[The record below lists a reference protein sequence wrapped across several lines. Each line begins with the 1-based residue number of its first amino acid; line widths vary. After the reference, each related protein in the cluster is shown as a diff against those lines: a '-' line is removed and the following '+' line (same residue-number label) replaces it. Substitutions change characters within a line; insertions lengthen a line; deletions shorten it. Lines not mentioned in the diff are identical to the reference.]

1 LYYKYF
7 LNFAALLLYQA
18 TSRLKLR
25 GKNFPA
31 KVSFSA
37 GIAKN
42 RGNVMK
48 KVQLKTAFLT
58 GAVAAAALSV
68 SSGANA
74 VALSAGSF
82 TVGSVSGGCPTYAC
96 ADLGSTFASDSGVSV
111 TGGAIVNPGVDI
123 SGAAA
128 TPGKYFG
135 DFAKTLSYNVT
146 SSKNTPT
153 GASSPIKITGLD
165 GKFDFY
171 WGSIDNAN
179 YLDFY
184 LGGQAFDSNTDRYTG
199 TQALAAASA
208 ASIPQG
214 TNGQTDAYF
223 TFSGAFDE
231 VRMSYNAVAFE
242 VARAVPEPGTLA
254 LLGLGLAG
262 LGAARRRKAA

>member
-1 LYYKYF
+1 
-7 LNFAALLLYQA
+7 
-18 TSRLKLR
+18 
-25 GKNFPA
+25 
-31 KVSFSA
+31 
-37 GIAKN
+37 
-42 RGNVMK
+42 MK

-58 GAVAAAALSV
+58 GAIA
-68 SSGANA
+68 A
-74 VALSAGSF
+74 VALSLSSVANAGVTF
-82 TVGSVSGGCPTYAC
+82 TVGPVGEGCPTYAC
-96 ADLGSTFASDSGVSV
+96 ADLGSTFASDPGVFV

-153 GASSPIKITGLD
+153 GASSPITITGLD

-184 LGGQAFDSNTDRYTG
+184 LGGQAFDSNTERYTG

>member
-1 LYYKYF
+1 
-7 LNFAALLLYQA
+7 
-18 TSRLKLR
+18 
-25 GKNFPA
+25 
-31 KVSFSA
+31 
-37 GIAKN
+37 
-42 RGNVMK
+42 MK

-58 GAVAAAALSV
+58 GAIA
-68 SSGANA
+68 A
-74 VALSAGSF
+74 VALSLSSVTNAGATF
-82 TVGSVSGGCPTYAC
+82 TVGPVGGGCPTYAC

-123 SGAAA
+123 GGAAA

-146 SSKNTPT
+146 SSQDNPT
-153 GASSPIKITGLD
+153 GASSPIEITGLD

>member
-1 LYYKYF
+1 
-7 LNFAALLLYQA
+7 
-18 TSRLKLR
+18 
-25 GKNFPA
+25 
-31 KVSFSA
+31 
-37 GIAKN
+37 
-42 RGNVMK
+42 MK

-58 GAVAAAALSV
+58 GAIA
-68 SSGANA
+68 A
-74 VALSAGSF
+74 VALSLSSVANAGATF
-82 TVGSVSGGCPTYAC
+82 TVGPVGGGCPTYAC
-96 ADLGSTFASDSGVSV
+96 ADLGSTFASDPGVSV

-153 GASSPIKITGLD
+153 GATSPIIITGLD

-184 LGGQAFDSNTDRYTG
+184 LSGQAYNSSTDRYTG
-199 TQALAAASA
+199 TQALAVASP
-208 ASIPQG
+208 SN
-214 TNGQTDAYF
+214 NGQTDAYF

>member
-7 LNFAALLLYQA
+7 LNLAALLLYQA

-135 DFAKTLSYNVT
+135 DYAKTLSYNVT

-153 GASSPIKITGLD
+153 GASSPITITGLD

-171 WGSIDNAN
+171 WGSIDTEN

-184 LGGQAFDSNTDRYTG
+184 LGGVFNSSSDRYTG
-199 TQALAAASA
+199 SDALTLAQA
-208 ASIPQG
+208 ASIPTG
-214 TNGQTDAYF
+214 ANGRTDAYF

>member
-1 LYYKYF
+1 
-7 LNFAALLLYQA
+7 
-18 TSRLKLR
+18 
-25 GKNFPA
+25 
-31 KVSFSA
+31 
-37 GIAKN
+37 
-42 RGNVMK
+42 MK
-48 KVQLKTAFLT
+48 KVQLKTTLLAGT
-58 GAVAAAALSV
+58 VAVAALGMSSV
-68 SSGANA
+68 ANA
-74 VALSAGSF
+74 GAIF

-96 ADLGSTFASDSGVSV
+96 ADLGSTFANNPGVSV
-111 TGGAIVNPGVDI
+111 TGGAVVNPGVDI

-153 GASSPIKITGLD
+153 GASSPIIITGLD

-184 LGGQAFDSNTDRYTG
+184 LDGQVFDNNTDRYTG
-199 TQALAAASA
+199 TQALVAAFGL
-208 ASIPQG
+208 PTG
-214 TNGQTDAYF
+214 NNGQTDAYF
-223 TFSGAFDE
+223 TFSGDFDE
-231 VRMSYNAVAFE
+231 VRMSYGAVAFE

-262 LGAARRRKAA
+262 LGAARRHQKA

>member
-1 LYYKYF
+1 
-7 LNFAALLLYQA
+7 
-18 TSRLKLR
+18 
-25 GKNFPA
+25 
-31 KVSFSA
+31 
-37 GIAKN
+37 
-42 RGNVMK
+42 MK

-74 VALSAGSF
+74 VALSVGSF

-96 ADLGSTFASDSGVSV
+96 ADLGSTFASDPGVSV
-111 TGGAIVNPGVDI
+111 TEGAIVNPGVDI

-135 DFAKTLSYNVT
+135 DYAKTLSYNVT

-153 GASSPIKITGLD
+153 GASSPITITGLD

-184 LGGQAFDSNTDRYTG
+184 LGGQAFDSSTDRYTG
-199 TQALAAASA
+199 TQALAVAS
-208 ASIPQG
+208 PNN
-214 TNGQTDAYF
+214 NGQTDAYF

>member
-1 LYYKYF
+1 
-7 LNFAALLLYQA
+7 
-18 TSRLKLR
+18 
-25 GKNFPA
+25 
-31 KVSFSA
+31 
-37 GIAKN
+37 
-42 RGNVMK
+42 MK

-68 SSGANA
+68 SSAANA
-74 VALSAGSF
+74 VALSVGSF

-123 SGAAA
+123 FKAAA

-135 DFAKTLSYNVT
+135 DYAKTLSYNVT

-184 LGGQAFDSNTDRYTG
+184 LNDSNTDSYTG
-199 TQALAAASA
+199 TQALAVASA

>member
-1 LYYKYF
+1 
-7 LNFAALLLYQA
+7 
-18 TSRLKLR
+18 
-25 GKNFPA
+25 
-31 KVSFSA
+31 
-37 GIAKN
+37 
-42 RGNVMK
+42 MK

-74 VALSAGSF
+74 VALSVGSF

-96 ADLGSTFASDSGVSV
+96 ADLGSTFASDPGVSV

-153 GASSPIKITGLD
+153 GASSPITITGLD